1 MEERYLQFGIW
12 KKSLLMCH
20 LLVGVDFYFSTI
32 VFIVL
37 IIIIWNC
44 TFFGYFSPE
53 MNAVLTKFMLTSVV
67 IL

>member
-1 MEERYLQFGIW
+1 
-12 KKSLLMCH
+12 MCH

-32 VFIVL
+32 AFIVL

>member
-1 MEERYLQFGIW
+1 
-12 KKSLLMCH
+12 MCH

-37 IIIIWNC
+37 IIIIWNNC